1 MLLLRPPQRQPA
13 QGEEA
18 LSSEGPAPPR
28 LVFCDNNTMNVAAAV
43 LTVLIIL
50 LAAYAW
56 QAGMLSGDPMASARQ
71 QAAAEWQRQQ
81 AVMKSASR

>member
-1 MLLLRPPQRQPA
+1 
-13 QGEEA
+13 
-18 LSSEGPAPPR
+18 
-28 LVFCDNNTMNVAAAV
+28 MNVAAAV